1 MLDWR
6 KEAVADGCPTVDA
19 MDRLI
24 CMKNHPLTVAV
35 ALILTLTGV
44 VCAWV
49 PTQAIKA
56 ERRGL
61 TSFALTGTN
70 TIGKLDVSIEDKH
83 LFQGFS
89 AEGKNGDN
97 KVEFTIKSA
106 GIASGWN
113 IEGKNG
119 DIKIELKAKQK
130 GLLSKEWQVTGK
142 VGDKDID
149 ETITG
154 NWDVDPAV
162 EASLVAFDR

>member
-1 MLDWR
+1 MQSR
-6 KEAVADGCPTVDA
+6 SPI
-19 MDRLI
+19 RLALSATLLAI
-24 CMKNHPLTVAV
+24 VAV
-35 ALILTLTGV
+35 LG
-44 VCAWV
+44 AWV
-49 PTQAIKA
+49 PKHDIKA

-61 TSFALTGTN
+61 TSFALVGTN
-70 TIGKLDVSIEDKH
+70 SIGKLDVSIEDKH

-106 GIASGWN
+106 GIAAGWN

-119 DIKIELKAKQK
+119 DIIIELKAKQK
-130 GLLSKEWQVTGK
+130 GLLSKEWHVTGK
-142 VGDKDID
+142 VGDKEID